1 MSTAWP
7 SPPRPAAAEGSGRG
21 PAWEPAYGSAEASAP
36 FAAFCAELAETL
48 ARPAERKRNLCRLA
62 GALELLGDASVALCM
77 AQPGGAL
84 VCEVGTGE
92 LAQLEGDLLPGEATL
107 EGDALA
113 TGRAQETDNLRVD
126 PRAYLG
132 RQRGLPNTPALAL
145 PLELAGERIGVALF
159 AARRGGEA
167 FGEGRAEVLR
177 QALALVAGA
186 LRNFA
191 AHERSRASRAVLDAV
206 RDAGTREADGMRRV
220 VRAVR
225 HELNTPA
232 SAVLGNLQLCASPDP
247 AQWHLTPP
255 ELREA
260 MRDAGARLEALSRL
274 LHAWE
279 ESDAAVEL
287 DAEGRF
293 IAPPAVRHRA
303 RADLRSPGGDPLA
316 GG

>member
-1 MSTAWP
+1 
-7 SPPRPAAAEGSGRG
+7 
-21 PAWEPAYGSAEASAP
+21 
-36 FAAFCAELAETL
+36 
-48 ARPAERKRNLCRLA
+48 
-62 GALELLGDASVALCM
+62 VALCI

-92 LAQLEGDLLPGEATL
+92 LAQLEGDLLPGEGTL
-107 EGDALA
+107 EGDAFT

-145 PLELAGERIGVALF
+145 PVELAGERIGVALF

-206 RDAGTREADGMRRV
+206 RDAGAREADGMRRV

-225 HELNTPA
+225 HELNTPV
-232 SAVLGNLQLCASPDP
+232 SAILGNLQLCASADP
-247 AQWHLTPP
+247 AQWHLAPP
-255 ELREA
+255 ELRQA
-260 MRDAGARLEALSRL
+260 VSDAAARLEALSRL
-274 LHAWE
+274 LHAWD
-279 ESDAAVEL
+279 ESEAAVEF
-287 DAEGRF
+287 DPEGRF
-293 IAPPAVRHRA
+293 VSPLPAHHPP
-303 RADLRSPGGDPLA
+303 
-316 GG
+316 